1 MTVSDVA
8 DVVTPSAVSTAQP
21 RTSSVRV
28 DQLVLTSFRN
38 YERATLALPTEGAAL
53 LGDNGHGKTNLL
65 EAIYYLEL
73 FRSARGARDR
83 DLVRFGD
90 AGFHVS
96 ATLHGSPR
104 NAMSVS
110 AGFDA
115 TTQKKKVS
123 IDGVEVPR
131 LSDAIG
137 AAPAVL
143 FSPADVALVRGAP
156 AERRRFL
163 DVMLSLADR
172 RYLLALQHYRHALAQ
187 RNAALRSLNGHA
199 HDAEAMDAVEAFE
212 PALAAAGAVMLARR
226 HAWAEDAA
234 STYAE
239 VLDAIGERTS
249 VSLALKRGGGAR
261 VTEAELAEWLGATLA
276 TQRAHDVRR
285 GTTHTG
291 PHRDEVLLLLDGR
304 DLRSFGSNGQQR
316 SAAIA
321 LRMLEA
327 RTLHTALGTAP
338 LLLLDDPFAE
348 LDADRSARILG
359 LLGSRGLGQVVL
371 AVPRSEDIPRAL
383 TGLPTVRVKNGT
395 LTSDL

>member
-1 MTVSDVA
+1 MAEAVVSGA
-8 DVVTPSAVSTAQP
+8 P
-21 RTSSVRV
+21 RAASVRV
-28 DQLVLTSFRN
+28 TQITLTSFRN
-38 YERATLALPTEGAAL
+38 YARASLALPVEGIAL

-73 FRSARGARDR
+73 FRSARGARDK

-90 AGFHVS
+90 AGFHVTAS
-96 ATLHGSPR
+96 LENSPR
-104 NAMSVS
+104 GALSVA
-110 AGFDA
+110 AGFDVIA
-115 TTQKKKVS
+115 QKKKVS
-123 IDGVEVPR
+123 IDGVEVLR

-163 DVMLSLADR
+163 DVMLALADR
-172 RYLLALQHYRHALAQ
+172 QYLLALQRYRHALAQ
-187 RNAALRSLNGHA
+187 RNAALRALNGHA
-199 HDAEAMDAVEAFE
+199 RDAEALDAVAAFE
-212 PALAAAGAVMLARR
+212 PALADAGAIMLAKR
-226 HAWAEDAA
+226 HIWATESAPA
-234 STYAE
+234 YAD
-239 VLDAIGERTS
+239 VLGAIGERTS
-249 VSLALKRGGGAR
+249 VSLTLKRGGGAR
-261 VTEAELAEWLGATLA
+261 VDEADLAEWLRTTLA
-276 TQRAHDVRR
+276 AQRVHDVRR

-291 PHRDEVLLLLDGR
+291 PHRDEVQLLLDGR

-327 RTLHTALGTAP
+327 RTLQTALGAAP

-359 LLGSRGLGQVVL
+359 LLGSHGLGQVAL

-383 TGLPTVRVKNGT
+383 TGLQTVRVHHGT
-395 LTSDL
+395 LRPDA

>member
-1 MTVSDVA
+1 MSTTVVA
-8 DVVTPSAVSTAQP
+8 EAPTAGTVVVPA
-21 RTSSVRV
+21 VRV
-28 DQLVLTSFRN
+28 VQLTLTSFRN
-38 YERATLALPTEGAAL
+38 YDRATLTLPPDGVAL

-73 FRSARGARDR
+73 FRSARGARDK

-90 AGFHVS
+90 GGFHVA
-96 ATLHGSPR
+96 ATLENSPR
-104 NAMSVS
+104 GALSVS

-115 TTQKKKVS
+115 NTQKKKVS
-123 IDGVEVPR
+123 IDGVEVTR

-143 FSPADVALVRGAP
+143 FSPADAALVRGAP

-163 DVMLSLADR
+163 DVMLALADR
-172 RYLLALQHYRHALAQ
+172 SYLLALQLYRHALAQ
-187 RNAALRSLNGHA
+187 RNAALRSMNGQTR
-199 HDAEAMDAVEAFE
+199 DAEQMDAVEAFE
-212 PALAAAGAVMLARR
+212 PALADAGASMLARR
-226 HAWAEDAA
+226 HAWTLDAA
-234 STYAE
+234 PAYAE

-249 VSLALKRGGGAR
+249 VSLTLKRGGGAR
-261 VTEAELAEWLGATLA
+261 TDVAELREWLRTTLA

-291 PHRDEVLLLLDGR
+291 PHRDELQLLLDGR
-304 DLRSFGSNGQQR
+304 DLRNFGSNGQQR

-327 RTLHTALGTAP
+327 RTLQASLGTAP

-371 AVPRSEDIPRAL
+371 AVPRVEDIPRAL
-383 TGLPTVRVKNGT
+383 TGLQTVRVLHGT
-395 LTSDL
+395 LTPDA

>member
-1 MTVSDVA
+1 MNASVVA
-8 DVVTPSAVSTAQP
+8 EAVVTDARSNA
-21 RTSSVRV
+21 SVRV
-28 DQLVLTSFRN
+28 SRLTLTSFRN
-38 YERATLALPTEGAAL
+38 YARASLDVHVDGAAL

-73 FRSARGARDR
+73 FRSARGARDK

-90 AGFHVS
+90 VGFHIS
-96 ATLHGSPR
+96 ATLDGSPR
-104 NAMSVS
+104 GALNIT

-115 TTQKKKVS
+115 STQKKKVTL
-123 IDGVEVPR
+123 DGVEATR

-156 AERRRFL
+156 AERRRYL
-163 DVMLSLADR
+163 DVMLALADR
-172 RYLLALQHYRHALAQ
+172 QYLLALQQYRHALAQ
-187 RNAALRSLNGHA
+187 RNAALRALLGHA
-199 HDAEAMDAVEAFE
+199 RDAEALDAVAAFE
-212 PALAAAGAVMLARR
+212 PALATAGATMLVKR
-226 HAWAEDAA
+226 HHWAADAA
-234 STYAE
+234 SAYAE

-249 VSLALKRGGGAR
+249 VSLTLKRGGGAR
-261 VTEAELAEWLGATLA
+261 TAIAELTEWLRTTLA
-276 TQRAHDVRR
+276 AQRLHDVKR

-291 PHRDEVLLLLDGR
+291 PHRDEVQLLLDGR
-304 DLRSFGSNGQQR
+304 DLRNFGSNGQQR

-338 LLLLDDPFAE
+338 LLLMDDPFAE

-359 LLGSRGLGQVVL
+359 LLSRRGLGQVML

-383 TGLPTVRVKNGT
+383 TGLQTVRVHQGT
-395 LTSDL
+395 LTPDAT

>member
-1 MTVSDVA
+1 MTTVVA
-8 DVVTPSAVSTAQP
+8 AEVGRDEGATGGTA
-21 RTSSVRV
+21 VRV
-28 DQLVLTSFRN
+28 AQLTLTNFRN
-38 YERATLALPTEGAAL
+38 YQRASLALPADGVAL
-53 LGDNGHGKTNLL
+53 LGDNGQGKTNLL

-73 FRSARGARDR
+73 FRSARGARDK
-83 DLVRFGD
+83 DLVRFGET
-90 AGFHVS
+90 GFHIA
-96 ATLHGSPR
+96 ATLEESPR
-104 NAMSVS
+104 GAFSVS
-110 AGFDA
+110 AGYDSSS
-115 TTQKKKVS
+115 QKKRVML
-123 IDGVEVPR
+123 DGVEVPR

-163 DVMLSLADR
+163 DVMLALSDR
-172 RYLLALQHYRHALAQ
+172 RYLLALQQYRQALAQ
-187 RNAALRSLNGHA
+187 RNAALRALNGQA
-199 HDAEAMDAVEAFE
+199 RDAEAMDAVAAFE
-212 PALAAAGAVMLARR
+212 PALAAAGATMLVRR
-226 HAWAEDAA
+226 HDWAAEAA
-234 STYAE
+234 PVYAE
-239 VLDAIGERTS
+239 TLEAIGERTS

-261 VTEAELAEWLGATLA
+261 INEADLADWLRTTLA

-285 GTTHTG
+285 GTTHSG
-291 PHRDEVLLLLDGR
+291 PHRDEIQLLLDGR
-304 DLRSFGSNGQQR
+304 DLRNFGSNGQQR

-359 LLGSRGLGQVVL
+359 LLGRRGLGQVVL

-383 TGLPTVRVKNGT
+383 TGLQTVRVWQGT
-395 LTSDL
+395 VTPDA

>member
-1 MTVSDVA
+1 MSTS
-8 DVVTPSAVSTAQP
+8 VVTDAMGTEGRSMP
-21 RTSSVRV
+21 SVRV
-28 DQLVLTSFRN
+28 SRLTLTSFRN
-38 YERATLALPTEGAAL
+38 YGRASLEFQSAGAAL

-96 ATLHGSPR
+96 ATLDGSPR
-104 NAMSVS
+104 GALSIA

-115 TTQKKKVS
+115 TTQKKKVML
-123 IDGVEVPR
+123 DGVEATR

-156 AERRRFL
+156 AERRRYL
-163 DVMLSLADR
+163 DVMLALADR
-172 RYLLALQHYRHALAQ
+172 QYLLALQQYRHALAQ
-187 RNAALRSLNGHA
+187 RNAALRALLGHA
-199 HDAEAMDAVEAFE
+199 RDAEALDAVAAFE
-212 PALAAAGAVMLARR
+212 PALATAGATMLVKR
-226 HAWAEDAA
+226 HRWSADAA
-234 STYAE
+234 AAYAE

-261 VTEAELAEWLGATLA
+261 TEEADLAEWLRTTLA
-276 TQRAHDVRR
+276 TQRLHDVKR

-291 PHRDEVLLLLDGR
+291 PHRDEVQLLLDGR
-304 DLRSFGSNGQQR
+304 DLRNFGSNGQQR

-327 RTLHTALGTAP
+327 RTLQTALGTAP
-338 LLLLDDPFAE
+338 LLLMDDPFAE

-359 LLGSRGLGQVVL
+359 LLGRRGLGQVIL
-371 AVPRSEDIPRAL
+371 AVPRTEDIPRAL
-383 TGLPTVRVKNGT
+383 TGLQTVRVHQGT
-395 LTSDL
+395 LSPDVA

>member
-1 MTVSDVA
+1 VVA
-8 DVVTPSAVSTAQP
+8 QDDADLARSNAPSPA
-21 RTSSVRV
+21 SVRITH
-28 DQLVLTSFRN
+28 LTLTSFRN
-38 YERATLALPTEGAAL
+38 YARASLAIPADGAAL

-96 ATLHGSPR
+96 ATLEGSPR
-104 NAMSVS
+104 GALSIS

-115 TTQKKKVS
+115 VTQKKKVML
-123 IDGVEVPR
+123 DAVEVSR

-156 AERRRFL
+156 AERRRYL
-163 DVMLSLADR
+163 DVMLALADR
-172 RYLLALQHYRHALAQ
+172 QYLLALQQYRHALAQ
-187 RNAALRSLNGHA
+187 RNAALRSLMGHA
-199 HDAEAMDAVEAFE
+199 RDAASLDAVEAFE
-212 PALAAAGAVMLARR
+212 PALATAGATMLVKR
-226 HAWAEDAA
+226 HAWATEAA
-234 STYAE
+234 TAYSD

-249 VSLALKRGGGAR
+249 VSLTLKRGGGAR
-261 VTEAELAEWLGATLA
+261 TIEAELAEWLRTTFAA
-276 TQRAHDVRR
+276 QRLHDVKR

-291 PHRDEVLLLLDGR
+291 PHRDEVQLLLDGR
-304 DLRSFGSNGQQR
+304 DLRNFGSNGQQR

-338 LLLLDDPFAE
+338 LLLMDDPFAE

-359 LLGSRGLGQVVL
+359 LLSRRGLGQVML

-383 TGLPTVRVKNGT
+383 TGLQTVRVHQGT
-395 LTSDL
+395 LTPDAV

>member
-1 MTVSDVA
+1 MSTTVVA
-8 DVVTPSAVSTAQP
+8 EERTAGTAVVPA
-21 RTSSVRV
+21 VRV
-28 DQLVLTSFRN
+28 VQLTLTSFRN
-38 YERATLALPTEGAAL
+38 YDRATVTLPPDGVAL

-73 FRSARGARDR
+73 FRSARGARDK

-90 AGFHVS
+90 GGFHVA
-96 ATLHGSPR
+96 ATLENSPR
-104 NAMSVS
+104 GVLSVS

-115 TTQKKKVS
+115 STQRKKVS
-123 IDGVEVPR
+123 IDGVEVTR

-163 DVMLSLADR
+163 DVMLALADR
-172 RYLLALQHYRHALAQ
+172 SYLLALQQYRHALAQ
-187 RNAALRSLNGHA
+187 RNAALRSMNGQTR
-199 HDAEAMDAVEAFE
+199 DAEQMDAVEAFE
-212 PALAAAGAVMLARR
+212 PALADAGASMLARR
-226 HAWAEDAA
+226 HAWTLDAA
-234 STYAE
+234 PAYAE

-249 VSLALKRGGGAR
+249 VSLTLKRGGGAR
-261 VTEAELAEWLGATLA
+261 TDVAELREWLRTTLA
-276 TQRAHDVRR
+276 TQRVHDVRR

-291 PHRDEVLLLLDGR
+291 PHRDELQLLLDGR

-327 RTLHTALGTAP
+327 RTLQASLGTAP

-348 LDADRSARILG
+348 LDAERSARILG

-371 AVPRSEDIPRAL
+371 AVPRAEDIPRAL
-383 TGLPTVRVKNGT
+383 TGLQTVRVLHGT
-395 LTSDL
+395 LTPDA

>member
-1 MTVSDVA
+1 MSTSVGA
-8 DVVTPSAVSTAQP
+8 DVVSTDAHAQA
-21 RTSSVRV
+21 SVRMSR
-28 DQLVLTSFRN
+28 LTLTSFRN
-38 YERATLALPTEGAAL
+38 YARASLDLHPDGAAL

-90 AGFHVS
+90 AGFHIS
-96 ATLHGSPR
+96 AAVDGSPR
-104 NAMSVS
+104 GALNIA

-115 TTQKKKVS
+115 STQKKKVTL
-123 IDGVEVPR
+123 DNVEVTR

-156 AERRRFL
+156 AERRRYL
-163 DVMLSLADR
+163 DVMLALADR
-172 RYLLALQHYRHALAQ
+172 HYLLALQQYRHALAQ
-187 RNAALRSLNGHA
+187 RNAALRALLGHA
-199 HDAEAMDAVEAFE
+199 RDADALDTVAAFE
-212 PALAAAGAVMLARR
+212 PALATAGATMLVKR
-226 HAWAEDAA
+226 HTWAADAA
-234 STYAE
+234 TAYAD

-249 VSLALKRGGGAR
+249 VSLALKRGGGTR
-261 VTEAELAEWLGATLA
+261 TDESELHEWLRTTLA
-276 TQRAHDVRR
+276 AQRLHDVKR

-291 PHRDEVLLLLDGR
+291 PHRDEVQLLLDGR
-304 DLRSFGSNGQQR
+304 DLRNFGSNGQQR

-327 RTLHTALGTAP
+327 RTLHSALGTAP
-338 LLLLDDPFAE
+338 LLLMDDPFAE

-359 LLGSRGLGQVVL
+359 LLSRRGLGQVIL

-383 TGLPTVRVKNGT
+383 TGLQTVRVHQGT
-395 LTSDL
+395 LTPDIA

>member
-1 MTVSDVA
+1 
-8 DVVTPSAVSTAQP
+8 
-21 RTSSVRV
+21 VRIAR
-28 DQLVLTSFRN
+28 LTLTSFRN
-38 YERATLALPTEGAAL
+38 YGRASLDMHADGAAL

-96 ATLHGSPR
+96 ATLEGSPR
-104 NAMSVS
+104 GALSIS

-115 TTQKKKVS
+115 STQKKKVML
-123 IDGVEVPR
+123 DAVEVSR

-156 AERRRFL
+156 AERRRYL
-163 DVMLSLADR
+163 DVMLALADR
-172 RYLLALQHYRHALAQ
+172 QYLLALQQYRHALAQ
-187 RNAALRSLNGHA
+187 RNAALRSLLGHA
-199 HDAEAMDAVEAFE
+199 RDAEALDAVAAFE
-212 PALAAAGAVMLARR
+212 PALATAGATMLVKR
-226 HAWAEDAA
+226 HAWAIDAA
-234 STYAE
+234 TAYSE

-261 VTEAELAEWLGATLA
+261 TDETELAEWLRTTFA
-276 TQRAHDVRR
+276 TQRLHDVKR

-291 PHRDEVLLLLDGR
+291 PHRDEVQLLLDGR
-304 DLRSFGSNGQQR
+304 DLRNFGSNGQQR

-338 LLLLDDPFAE
+338 LLLMDDPFAE

-359 LLGSRGLGQVVL
+359 LLSRRGLGQVVL

-383 TGLPTVRVKNGT
+383 TGLQTVRVHQGT
-395 LTSDL
+395 LTPDVA

>member
-1 MTVSDVA
+1 MTFN
-8 DVVTPSAVSTAQP
+8 T
-21 RTSSVRV
+21 SVRV
-28 DQLVLTSFRN
+28 SQLTLTSFRN
-38 YERATLALPTEGAAL
+38 YDRATLDLPGDGVAL

-73 FRSARGARDR
+73 FRSARGARDK

-90 AGFHVS
+90 AGFHVA
-96 ATLHGSPR
+96 ATLENSPR
-104 NAMSVS
+104 GALSVS

-123 IDGVEVPR
+123 IDNVEVTR

-163 DVMLSLADR
+163 DVMLALADR
-172 RYLLALQHYRHALAQ
+172 RYLLALQRYRHALAQ
-187 RNAALRSLNGHA
+187 RNAALRSMNGHA
-199 HDAEAMDAVEAFE
+199 RDAESMEAVEAFE
-212 PALAAAGAVMLARR
+212 PALAEAGAIMLVRR
-226 HAWAEDAA
+226 HAWALDAA
-234 STYAE
+234 SAYAD
-239 VLDAIGERTS
+239 VLDAIGERTAA
-249 VSLALKRGGGAR
+249 SLALKRVGGGR
-261 VTEAELAEWLGATLA
+261 ESESELNDWLRTTLA
-276 TQRAHDVRR
+276 TQRVHDVRR

-291 PHRDEVLLLLDGR
+291 PHRDELQLLLDGR

-327 RTLHTALGTAP
+327 RTLQSSLGAAP

-383 TGLPTVRVKNGT
+383 TGLQTVRVHQGT
-395 LTSDL
+395 LAPDA

>member
-1 MTVSDVA
+1 MTTTVVA
-8 DVVTPSAVSTAQP
+8 EAVHADAP
-21 RTSSVRV
+21 RAASVRV
-28 DQLVLTSFRN
+28 TRLTLTSFRN
-38 YERATLALPTEGAAL
+38 YERATLAMPSDGVAL

-73 FRSARGARDR
+73 FRSARGARDK

-90 AGFHVS
+90 AGFHVTAS
-96 ATLHGSPR
+96 LDGSPR
-104 NAMSVS
+104 GALSVS

-115 TTQKKKVS
+115 STQKKKVA
-123 IDGVEVPR
+123 IDGVEVLR

-156 AERRRFL
+156 AERRRYL
-163 DVMLSLADR
+163 DVMLALSDR
-172 RYLLALQHYRHALAQ
+172 QYLLALQRYRHALAQ
-187 RNAALRSLNGHA
+187 RNAALRALNGHA
-199 HDAEAMDAVEAFE
+199 RDDAMDAVAAFE
-212 PALAAAGAVMLARR
+212 PALADAGAIMLVKR
-226 HAWAEDAA
+226 HAWSVDAA
-234 STYAE
+234 PVYAD

-249 VSLALKRGGGAR
+249 VSLTLKRGGGAR
-261 VTEAELAEWLGATLA
+261 VSESDLAEWLRTTFAA
-276 TQRAHDVRR
+276 QRTHDVRR
-285 GTTHTG
+285 GTTHAG
-291 PHRDEVLLLLDGR
+291 PHRDEVQLLLDGR

-359 LLGSRGLGQVVL
+359 LLGSRGLGQVAL

-383 TGLPTVRVKNGT
+383 TGLQTVRVQNGT
-395 LTSDL
+395 LAPGA

>member
-1 MTVSDVA
+1 MSASVVA
-8 DVVTPSAVSTAQP
+8 DAGPPASRES
-21 RTSSVRV
+21 SSVRV
-28 DQLVLTSFRN
+28 TRLTLTSFRN
-38 YERATLALPTEGAAL
+38 YDRATLELPSDGVAL

-90 AGFHVS
+90 AGFHVAAS
-96 ATLHGSPR
+96 LDASPR
-104 NAMSVS
+104 GALSVS

-115 TTQKKKVS
+115 TTQKKKVT
-123 IDGVEVPR
+123 IDGVEVTR

-156 AERRRFL
+156 AERRRYL
-163 DVMLSLADR
+163 DVMLALADR
-172 RYLLALQHYRHALAQ
+172 QYLLALQRYRHALAQ
-187 RNAALRSLNGHA
+187 RNAALRALNGHTR
-199 HDAEAMDAVEAFE
+199 DAVSLDAVEAFE
-212 PALAAAGAVMLARR
+212 PALAAAGAIMLVKR
-226 HAWAEDAA
+226 HAWAVDAA
-234 STYAE
+234 PAYAD

-261 VTEAELAEWLGATLA
+261 VDEAEIRTWLRTTLA
-276 TQRAHDVRR
+276 AQRVHDVRR

-291 PHRDEVLLLLDGR
+291 PHRDEVMLLLDGR
-304 DLRSFGSNGQQR
+304 DLRGFGSNGQQR

-327 RTLHTALGTAP
+327 RTLQTALGTAP

-359 LLGSRGLGQVVL
+359 LLGSRGLGQVAL

-383 TGLPTVRVKNGT
+383 TGLQTVRVQHGT
-395 LTSDL
+395 LTPDL

>member
-1 MTVSDVA
+1 MVAQDDADVA
-8 DVVTPSAVSTAQP
+8 RSNAPSPA
-21 RTSSVRV
+21 SVRMTH
-28 DQLVLTSFRN
+28 LTLTSFRN
-38 YERATLALPTEGAAL
+38 YARASLAIPADGAAL

-96 ATLHGSPR
+96 ATLEGSPR
-104 NAMSVS
+104 GALSIS

-115 TTQKKKVS
+115 VTQKKKVML
-123 IDGVEVPR
+123 DAVEVSR

-156 AERRRFL
+156 AERRRYL
-163 DVMLSLADR
+163 DVMLALADR
-172 RYLLALQHYRHALAQ
+172 QYLLALQQYRHALAQ
-187 RNAALRSLNGHA
+187 RNAALRSLLGHA
-199 HDAEAMDAVEAFE
+199 RDAESMDAVAAFE
-212 PALAAAGAVMLARR
+212 PALAMAGATMLVKR
-226 HAWAEDAA
+226 HAWATEAA
-234 STYAE
+234 TAYSD

-249 VSLALKRGGGAR
+249 VSLTLKRGGGAR
-261 VTEAELAEWLGATLA
+261 TNEAELAEWLRTTFA
-276 TQRAHDVRR
+276 TQRLHDVKR

-291 PHRDEVLLLLDGR
+291 PHRDEVQLLLDGR
-304 DLRSFGSNGQQR
+304 DLRNFGSNGQQR

-338 LLLLDDPFAE
+338 LLLMDDPFAE

-359 LLGSRGLGQVVL
+359 LLSRRGLGQVML

-383 TGLPTVRVKNGT
+383 TGLQTVRVHQGT
-395 LTSDL
+395 LTPDAV

>member
-1 MTVSDVA
+1 VSVVA
-8 DVVTPSAVSTAQP
+8 VTDVVHPGIASTAAVSVSQVT
-21 RTSSVRV
+21 
-28 DQLVLTSFRN
+28 LTSFRN
-38 YERATLALPTEGAAL
+38 YARASLALPAHGVAL

-65 EAIYYLEL
+65 EAIYYLEF

-90 AGFHVS
+90 AGFHVA
-96 ATLHGSPR
+96 ATLDGSPR
-104 NAMSVS
+104 GALSVS
-110 AGFDA
+110 AGYDA

-163 DVMLSLADR
+163 DVMLALADR
-172 RYLLALQHYRHALAQ
+172 TYLLALQRYRHALAQ
-187 RNAALRSLNGHA
+187 RNAALRALSGHA
-199 HDAEAMDAVEAFE
+199 RDAEALDGVAAFE
-212 PALAAAGAVMLARR
+212 PALAHAGATMLMLR
-226 HAWAEDAA
+226 HRWAQTAA
-234 STYAE
+234 EHYAG
-239 VLDAIGERTS
+239 VLHAIGERTS
-249 VSLALKRGGGAR
+249 VSLTLKRGGGAR
-261 VTEAELAEWLGATLA
+261 TDEAELADWLGTTLA
-276 TQRAHDVRR
+276 SQRLHDVRR
-285 GTTHTG
+285 GTTHSG
-291 PHRDEVLLLLDGR
+291 PHRDEVQLLLDGR

-327 RTLHTALGTAP
+327 QTLHTALGAAP

-348 LDADRSARILG
+348 LDADRSARILA
-359 LLGSRGLGQVVL
+359 LLGQRGLGQVML
-371 AVPRSEDIPRAL
+371 AVPRADDIPRAL
-383 TGLPTVRVKNGT
+383 TDLHRVRVEHGT
-395 LTSDL
+395 LHANA

>member
-1 MTVSDVA
+1 VVAQDDADVA
-8 DVVTPSAVSTAQP
+8 RSNAPSPA
-21 RTSSVRV
+21 SVRMTH
-28 DQLVLTSFRN
+28 LTLTSFRN
-38 YERATLALPTEGAAL
+38 YARASLAIPADGAAL

-96 ATLHGSPR
+96 ATLEGSPR
-104 NAMSVS
+104 GALSIS

-115 TTQKKKVS
+115 VTQKKKVML
-123 IDGVEVPR
+123 DAVEVSR

-156 AERRRFL
+156 AERRRYL
-163 DVMLSLADR
+163 DVMLALADR
-172 RYLLALQHYRHALAQ
+172 QYLLALQQYRHALAQ
-187 RNAALRSLNGHA
+187 RNAALRSLLGHA
-199 HDAEAMDAVEAFE
+199 RDAESMDAVAAFE
-212 PALAAAGAVMLARR
+212 PALAMAGATMLVKR
-226 HAWAEDAA
+226 HAWATEAA
-234 STYAE
+234 TAYSD

-249 VSLALKRGGGAR
+249 VSLTLKRGGGAR
-261 VTEAELAEWLGATLA
+261 TNEAELAEWLRTTFA
-276 TQRAHDVRR
+276 TQRLHDVKR

-291 PHRDEVLLLLDGR
+291 PHRDEVQLLLDGR
-304 DLRSFGSNGQQR
+304 DLRNFGSNGQQR

-338 LLLLDDPFAE
+338 LLLMDDPFAE

-359 LLGSRGLGQVVL
+359 LLSRRGLGQVML

-383 TGLPTVRVKNGT
+383 TGLQTVRVHQGT
-395 LTSDL
+395 LTPDAV

>member
-1 MTVSDVA
+1 MSDDA
-8 DVVTPSAVSTAQP
+8 LTFT
-21 RTSSVRV
+21 TSVRV
-28 DQLVLTSFRN
+28 SQLTLTSFRN
-38 YERATLALPTEGAAL
+38 YDRATLCLPNDGVAL

-73 FRSARGARDR
+73 FRSARGARDK

-90 AGFHVS
+90 AGFHVT
-96 ATLHGSPR
+96 AMLDNSPR
-104 NAMSVS
+104 GALSVS

-115 TTQKKKVS
+115 ATQKKKVS
-123 IDGVEVPR
+123 IDNVEVTR

-163 DVMLSLADR
+163 DVMLALADR
-172 RYLLALQHYRHALAQ
+172 RYLLALQRYRHALAQ
-187 RNAALRSLNGHA
+187 RNAALRSMNGHA
-199 HDAEAMDAVEAFE
+199 RDAESMDAVEAFE
-212 PALAAAGAVMLARR
+212 PALAEAGAIMLLRR
-226 HAWAEDAA
+226 HAWALDAA
-234 STYAE
+234 PAYAE

-249 VSLALKRGGGAR
+249 VSLSLKRGGGGR
-261 VTEAELAEWLGATLA
+261 EAEDELREWLRTTLA

-291 PHRDEVLLLLDGR
+291 PHRDELQLLLDGR

-327 RTLHTALGTAP
+327 RTLQSSLGAAP

-383 TGLPTVRVKNGT
+383 TGLQTVRVHLGT
-395 LTSDL
+395 LAPDV

>member
-1 MTVSDVA
+1 MSSGVVA
-8 DVVTPSAVSTAQP
+8 EVARAGLPAVT
-21 RTSSVRV
+21 SVRV
-28 DQLVLTSFRN
+28 THITLTAFRN
-38 YERATLALPTEGAAL
+38 YARESLTFPADGVAL

-73 FRSARGARDR
+73 FRSARGARDK
-83 DLVRFGD
+83 DLVQFGQ
-90 AGFHVS
+90 AGFHIV
-96 ATLHGSPR
+96 ADLDGSPR
-104 NAMSVS
+104 GALSVA

-115 TTQKKKVS
+115 GSNRKKVS
-123 IDGVEVPR
+123 IDSVEVTR

-163 DVMLSLADR
+163 DVMLALADR
-172 RYLLALQHYRHALAQ
+172 QYLLALQRYRHALSQ
-187 RNAALRSLNGHA
+187 RNAALRALNGHA
-199 HDAEAMDAVEAFE
+199 RDAEKLDAVEAFE
-212 PALAAAGAVMLARR
+212 PAMAAAGAIMLAKR
-226 HAWAEDAA
+226 HAWALDAA
-234 STYAE
+234 PAYAD

-249 VSLALKRGGGAR
+249 VSLTLKRGGGAR
-261 VTEAELAEWLGATLA
+261 VHEDELAEWLRTTLA
-276 TQRAHDVRR
+276 AQRTHDVRR

-291 PHRDEVLLLLDGR
+291 PHRDEVQLLLDGR

-327 RTLHTALGTAP
+327 RTLRTALGTAP

-383 TGLPTVRVKNGT
+383 TGLQTVRVHHGT
-395 LTSDL
+395 LTPDA

>member
-1 MTVSDVA
+1 MSAGVAAEAARA
-8 DVVTPSAVSTAQP
+8 DVPGAT
-21 RTSSVRV
+21 SVRV
-28 DQLVLTSFRN
+28 THITLTCFRN
-38 YERATLALPTEGAAL
+38 YTRASLALPPDGVAL

-73 FRSARGARDR
+73 FRSARGARDK
-83 DLVRFGD
+83 DLVQFGQT
-90 AGFHVS
+90 GFHIV
-96 ATLHGSPR
+96 AELEGSPR
-104 NAMSVS
+104 GALSVA

-115 TTQKKKVS
+115 SSNKKKVS
-123 IDGVEVPR
+123 IDRVEVMR

-143 FSPADVALVRGAP
+143 FSPADVVLVRGAP

-163 DVMLSLADR
+163 DVMLALADR
-172 RYLLALQHYRHALAQ
+172 QYLSALQRYRHALAQ
-187 RNAALRSLNGHA
+187 RNAALRALNGHA
-199 HDAEAMDAVEAFE
+199 RDAEMADAVEAFE
-212 PALAAAGAVMLARR
+212 PAMADAGAIMLAKR
-226 HAWAEDAA
+226 HAWALDAA
-234 STYAE
+234 PAYAE
-239 VLDAIGERTS
+239 ILDAIGERTS
-249 VSLALKRGGGAR
+249 VSLSLKRGGGAR
-261 VTEAELAEWLGATLA
+261 VDVSELAEWLRATFA

-291 PHRDEVLLLLDGR
+291 PHRDEVQLLLDGR

-327 RTLHTALGTAP
+327 RTLHSALGTAP

-383 TGLPTVRVKNGT
+383 TGLQTVRVQHGT
-395 LTSDL
+395 LTPDA

>member
-1 MTVSDVA
+1 MTATVVVDPPSPRAATVPSVHVA
-8 DVVTPSAVSTAQP
+8 RLA
-21 RTSSVRV
+21 
-28 DQLVLTSFRN
+28 LTSFRN
-38 YERATLALPTEGAAL
+38 YDRATLELPASGVAL

-73 FRSARGARDR
+73 FRSARGARDK

-90 AGFHVS
+90 AGFHVA
-96 ATLHGSPR
+96 ATLEHSPR
-104 NAMSVS
+104 GVLSVA

-123 IDGVEVPR
+123 IDGVEITR

-163 DVMLSLADR
+163 DVMLALADR
-172 RYLLALQHYRHALAQ
+172 RYLLALQRYRHALAQ
-187 RNAALRSLNGHA
+187 RNAALRSMNGQA
-199 HDAEAMDAVEAFE
+199 RDAEAMDAVEAFE
-212 PALAAAGAVMLARR
+212 PALADAGAIMLALR
-226 HAWAEDAA
+226 HQWALDAA
-234 STYAE
+234 PAYAE

-249 VSLALKRGGGAR
+249 VSLALRRGGQGR
-261 VTEAELAEWLGATLA
+261 IDEAELGAWLRSTLA

-291 PHRDEVLLLLDGR
+291 PHRDELQLLLDGR

-327 RTLHTALGTAP
+327 RTLHAALGTAP

-383 TGLPTVRVKNGT
+383 TGLQTVRVQHGT
-395 LTSDL
+395 LTPDA

>member
-1 MTVSDVA
+1 MTVVA
-8 DVVTPSAVSTAQP
+8 EAAHTGAPHAA
-21 RTSSVRV
+21 SVRV
-28 DQLVLTSFRN
+28 TQLTLTSFRN
-38 YERATLALPTEGAAL
+38 YERAALAMPSDGVAL

-73 FRSARGARDR
+73 FRSARGARDK

-96 ATLHGSPR
+96 ASLDGSPR
-104 NAMSVS
+104 GALSVS

-115 TTQKKKVS
+115 TTQKKKVTL
-123 IDGVEVPR
+123 DGVEVLR

-163 DVMLSLADR
+163 DVMLALADR
-172 RYLLALQHYRHALAQ
+172 QYLLALQRYRHALAQ
-187 RNAALRSLNGHA
+187 RNAALRALNGHA
-199 HDAEAMDAVEAFE
+199 RDAEAMDAVAAFE
-212 PALAAAGAVMLARR
+212 PALADAGATMLVKR
-226 HAWAEDAA
+226 HAWSVDAA
-234 STYAE
+234 PVYAD

-249 VSLALKRGGGAR
+249 VSLTLKRGGGAR
-261 VTEAELAEWLGATLA
+261 VAEADLAEWLRTTLA
-276 TQRAHDVRR
+276 AQRVHDVRR

-291 PHRDEVLLLLDGR
+291 PHRDEVQLLLDGR

-348 LDADRSARILG
+348 LDADRSARILA
-359 LLGSRGLGQVVL
+359 LLGSRGLGQVAL

-383 TGLPTVRVKNGT
+383 TGLQTVRVQHGT
-395 LTSDL
+395 LAPDA

>member
-1 MTVSDVA
+1 
-8 DVVTPSAVSTAQP
+8 VSTVVAVDEAVASAP
-21 RTSSVRV
+21 AVTSVRV
-28 DQLVLTSFRN
+28 CQLTLTSFRN
-38 YERATLALPTEGAAL
+38 YERASLLLPATGAAL

-73 FRSARGARDR
+73 FRSARGARDK

-96 ATLHGSPR
+96 ATLENSPR
-104 NAMSVS
+104 GALSVS
-110 AGFDA
+110 AGFDS

-123 IDGVEVPR
+123 IDSVEVTR

-163 DVMLSLADR
+163 DVMLALADR
-172 RYLLALQHYRHALAQ
+172 RYLLALQRYRHALAQ
-187 RNAALRSLNGHA
+187 RNAALRSMNGQPR
-199 HDAEAMDAVEAFE
+199 DAESMDAVEAFE
-212 PALAAAGAVMLARR
+212 PALVDAGAIMLVKR
-226 HAWAEDAA
+226 HQWALEAA
-234 STYAE
+234 PAYAD
-239 VLDAIGERTS
+239 VLEAIGERTS
-249 VSLALKRGGGAR
+249 VALSLKRGGGAR
-261 VTEAELAEWLGATLA
+261 VDELELADWLRSTLA
-276 TQRAHDVRR
+276 AQRMHDVRR

-291 PHRDEVLLLLDGR
+291 PHRDELQLLLDGR

-327 RTLHTALGTAP
+327 RTLQSSLGAAP

-371 AVPRSEDIPRAL
+371 AVPRAEDIPREL
-383 TGLPTVRVKNGT
+383 TGLHTVRVHQGT
-395 LTSDL
+395 LTPDP

>member
-1 MTVSDVA
+1 MSTTVAPAAGDTVA
-8 DVVTPSAVSTAQP
+8 HDATDARAV
-21 RTSSVRV
+21 RLGR
-28 DQLVLTSFRN
+28 LTLTGFRN
-38 YERATLALPTEGAAL
+38 YGRAVLDMPPDGAAL

-83 DLVRFGD
+83 DLVQFGG

-96 ATLHGSPR
+96 ATLEGSPR
-104 NAMSVS
+104 GALGVS
-110 AGFDA
+110 AGFDMA
-115 TTQKKKVS
+115 TQRKKVML
-123 IDGVEVPR
+123 DGVEVTR

-156 AERRRFL
+156 SERRRFL
-163 DVMLSLADR
+163 DVMLALADR
-172 RYLLALQHYRHALAQ
+172 GYLLALQRYRHALAQ
-187 RNAALRSLNGHA
+187 RNAALRTLAGHA
-199 HDAEAMDAVEAFE
+199 RDAGALDGVAAFE
-212 PALAAAGAVMLARR
+212 PAMAEAGATMLVKRHTWALAAAPVYEEMLQ
-226 HAWAEDAA
+226 
-234 STYAE
+234 S
-239 VLDAIGERTS
+239 IGERTT
-249 VSLALKRGGGAR
+249 VSLTLKRGGGAR
-261 VTEAELAEWLGATLA
+261 TDEAELAAWLAGTLEQ
-276 TQRAHDVRR
+276 QRVHDVRR

-291 PHRDEVLLLLDGR
+291 PHRDEVQLLLDHR

-383 TGLPTVRVKNGT
+383 TGLQTVHVQHGT
-395 LTSDL
+395 LRVGP

>member
-1 MTVSDVA
+1 MA
-8 DVVTPSAVSTAQP
+8 EAVVNGAP
-21 RTSSVRV
+21 RAASVRV
-28 DQLVLTSFRN
+28 TQITLTSFRN
-38 YERATLALPTEGAAL
+38 YARASLALPVEGIAL

-73 FRSARGARDR
+73 FRSARGARDK

-90 AGFHVS
+90 AGFHVTAS
-96 ATLHGSPR
+96 LENSPR
-104 NAMSVS
+104 GALSVA

-115 TTQKKKVS
+115 IAQKKKVS
-123 IDGVEVPR
+123 IDGVEVLR

-163 DVMLSLADR
+163 DVMLALADR
-172 RYLLALQHYRHALAQ
+172 QYLLALQRYRHALAQ
-187 RNAALRSLNGHA
+187 RNAALRALNGHA
-199 HDAEAMDAVEAFE
+199 RDAEALDAVAAFE
-212 PALAAAGAVMLARR
+212 PALADAGAIMLAKR
-226 HAWAEDAA
+226 HIWATESAPA
-234 STYAE
+234 YAD
-239 VLDAIGERTS
+239 VLGAIGERTS
-249 VSLALKRGGGAR
+249 VSLTLKRGGGAR
-261 VTEAELAEWLGATLA
+261 VDDADLAEWLRTTLA
-276 TQRAHDVRR
+276 AQRVHDVRR

-291 PHRDEVLLLLDGR
+291 PHRDEVQLLLDGR

-327 RTLHTALGTAP
+327 RTLQTALGAAP

-359 LLGSRGLGQVVL
+359 LLGSHGLGQVAL

-383 TGLPTVRVKNGT
+383 TGLQTVRVHHGT
-395 LTSDL
+395 LRPDA

>member
-1 MTVSDVA
+1 MAEAVVSGA
-8 DVVTPSAVSTAQP
+8 P
-21 RTSSVRV
+21 RAASVRV
-28 DQLVLTSFRN
+28 TQITLTSFRN
-38 YERATLALPTEGAAL
+38 YARASLALPVEGIAL

-73 FRSARGARDR
+73 FRSARGARDK

-90 AGFHVS
+90 AGFHVTAS
-96 ATLHGSPR
+96 LENSPR
-104 NAMSVS
+104 GALSVA

-115 TTQKKKVS
+115 IAQKKKVS
-123 IDGVEVPR
+123 IDGVEVLR

-163 DVMLSLADR
+163 DVMLALADR
-172 RYLLALQHYRHALAQ
+172 QYLLALQRYRHALAQ
-187 RNAALRSLNGHA
+187 RNAALRALNGHA
-199 HDAEAMDAVEAFE
+199 RDAKALDAVAAFE
-212 PALAAAGAVMLARR
+212 PALADAGSIMLAKR
-226 HAWAEDAA
+226 HIWATESAPA
-234 STYAE
+234 YAD
-239 VLDAIGERTS
+239 VLGAIGERTS
-249 VSLALKRGGGAR
+249 VSLTLKRGGGAR
-261 VTEAELAEWLGATLA
+261 VDEADLAEWLRTTLA
-276 TQRAHDVRR
+276 AQRVHDVRR

-291 PHRDEVLLLLDGR
+291 PHRDEVQLLLDGR

-327 RTLHTALGTAP
+327 RTLQTALGAAP

-359 LLGSRGLGQVVL
+359 LLGSHGLGQVAL

-383 TGLPTVRVKNGT
+383 TGLQTVRVHHGT
-395 LTSDL
+395 LRPDA

>member
-1 MTVSDVA
+1 MNASAVA
-8 DVVTPSAVSTAQP
+8 EAVSTDA
-21 RTSSVRV
+21 RSNASVRV
-28 DQLVLTSFRN
+28 SRLTLTSFRN
-38 YERATLALPTEGAAL
+38 YARASLDVHADGAAL

-65 EAIYYLEL
+65 EAMYYLEL
-73 FRSARGARDR
+73 FRSARGARDK

-90 AGFHVS
+90 VGFHIS
-96 ATLHGSPR
+96 ATLDGSPR
-104 NAMSVS
+104 GALSIT

-115 TTQKKKVS
+115 STQKKKVTL
-123 IDGVEVPR
+123 DGVEAAR

-156 AERRRFL
+156 AERRRYL
-163 DVMLSLADR
+163 DVMLALADR
-172 RYLLALQHYRHALAQ
+172 QYLLALQQYRHALAQ
-187 RNAALRSLNGHA
+187 RNAALRALLGHA
-199 HDAEAMDAVEAFE
+199 RDAMALDAVAAFE
-212 PALAAAGAVMLARR
+212 PALATAGATMLVKR
-226 HAWAEDAA
+226 HQWAADAA
-234 STYAE
+234 SAYAE

-249 VSLALKRGGGAR
+249 VSLTLKRGGGAR
-261 VTEAELAEWLGATLA
+261 TAEAELAQWLRTTLA
-276 TQRAHDVRR
+276 AQRLQDVKR

-291 PHRDEVLLLLDGR
+291 PHRDEVQLLLDGR
-304 DLRSFGSNGQQR
+304 DLRNFGSNGQQR

-338 LLLLDDPFAE
+338 LLLMDDPFAE

-359 LLGSRGLGQVVL
+359 LLSRRGLGQVML

-383 TGLPTVRVKNGT
+383 TGLQTVRVHQGT
-395 LTSDL
+395 LTPDSA

>member
-1 MTVSDVA
+1 MSASVVA
-8 DVVTPSAVSTAQP
+8 DAAPPAA
-21 RTSSVRV
+21 RGAASVRV
-28 DQLVLTSFRN
+28 TRLTLTSFRN
-38 YERATLALPTEGAAL
+38 YERATLDMPADGVAL

-90 AGFHVS
+90 AGFHV
-96 ATLHGSPR
+96 AAALDASPR
-104 NAMSVS
+104 GTLSVA

-115 TTQKKKVS
+115 ATQKKKVTL
-123 IDGVEVPR
+123 DGVEITR

-156 AERRRFL
+156 AERRRYL
-163 DVMLSLADR
+163 DVMLALADR
-172 RYLLALQHYRHALAQ
+172 QYLLALQRYRHALAQ
-187 RNAALRSLNGHA
+187 RNAALRALNGHA
-199 HDAEAMDAVEAFE
+199 RDGESLDAVEAFE
-212 PALAAAGAVMLARR
+212 PALADAGAVMLVKR
-226 HAWAEDAA
+226 HAWAADAA
-234 STYAE
+234 PAYAD
-239 VLDAIGERTS
+239 VLDAIGERSS
-249 VSLALKRGGGAR
+249 VSLSLKRCGGTRADE
-261 VTEAELAEWLGATLA
+261 TELRSWLRTTLSS
-276 TQRAHDVRR
+276 QRLHDVRR
-285 GTTHTG
+285 GTTHAG
-291 PHRDEVLLLLDGR
+291 PHRDEVMLLLDGR

-327 RTLHTALGTAP
+327 RTLQTALGTAP

-359 LLGSRGLGQVVL
+359 LLGSRGLGQVAL

-383 TGLPTVRVKNGT
+383 TGLQTVRVRNGM
-395 LTSDL
+395 LTPDV

>member
-1 MTVSDVA
+1 VSM
-8 DVVTPSAVSTAQP
+8 SAVAEAVPDGAP
-21 RTSSVRV
+21 RAASVRV
-28 DQLVLTSFRN
+28 TQLTLTSFRN
-38 YERATLALPTEGAAL
+38 YGRASLALPPHGIAL

-73 FRSARGARDR
+73 FRSARGARDK

-90 AGFHVS
+90 AGFHIAAS
-96 ATLHGSPR
+96 LDGSPR
-104 NAMSVS
+104 GALSVS

-115 TTQKKKVS
+115 ATQKKKVA

-163 DVMLSLADR
+163 DVMLALADR
-172 RYLLALQHYRHALAQ
+172 QYLLALQRYRHALSQ
-187 RNAALRSLNGHA
+187 RNAALRALNGHTRN
-199 HDAEAMDAVEAFE
+199 AEALDAVEAFE
-212 PALAAAGAVMLARR
+212 PALADAGAIMISRR
-226 HAWAEDAA
+226 HHWATGAA
-234 STYAE
+234 PMYLE
-239 VLDAIGERTS
+239 VLDAIGERAS
-249 VSLALKRGGGAR
+249 VSLTLKRGGGMR
-261 VTEAELAEWLGATLA
+261 VDEADLASWLRDTLLA
-276 TQRAHDVRR
+276 QRAHDVRR
-285 GTTHTG
+285 GTTHAG
-291 PHRDEVLLLLDGR
+291 PHRDDMQLLLDGR

-327 RTLHTALGTAP
+327 HTLHTALGTAP

-359 LLGSRGLGQVVL
+359 LLGKRGLGQVAL

-383 TGLPTVRVKNGT
+383 TGLQTVRVHHGS
-395 LTSDL
+395 LAPDL

>member
-1 MTVSDVA
+1 VVDDGNVNASA
-8 DVVTPSAVSTAQP
+8 DPG
-21 RTSSVRV
+21 RTSAPRSASVRITR
-28 DQLVLTSFRN
+28 LTLTSFRN
-38 YERATLALPTEGAAL
+38 YGRASLDFHADGAAL

-96 ATLHGSPR
+96 ATLEGSPR
-104 NAMSVS
+104 GALSIS

-115 TTQKKKVS
+115 STQKKKVML
-123 IDGVEVPR
+123 DAVEVPR

-156 AERRRFL
+156 AERRRYL
-163 DVMLSLADR
+163 DVMLALADR
-172 RYLLALQHYRHALAQ
+172 QYLLALQQYRHALAQ
-187 RNAALRSLNGHA
+187 RNAALRSLMGQA
-199 HDAEAMDAVEAFE
+199 RDAESMDAVAAFE
-212 PALAAAGAVMLARR
+212 PALATAGATMLVKR
-226 HAWAEDAA
+226 HAWAADAA
-234 STYAE
+234 TAYSE

-249 VSLALKRGGGAR
+249 VSLALKRGGGPR
-261 VTEAELAEWLGATLA
+261 TDETELAEWLRTTFA
-276 TQRAHDVRR
+276 TQRLHDVKR

-291 PHRDEVLLLLDGR
+291 PHRDEVQLLLDGR
-304 DLRSFGSNGQQR
+304 DLRNFGSNGQQR

-338 LLLLDDPFAE
+338 LLLMDDPFAE

-359 LLGSRGLGQVVL
+359 LLSRRGLGQVVL

-383 TGLPTVRVKNGT
+383 TGLQTVRVHQGT
-395 LTSDL
+395 LTPDVA

>member
-1 MTVSDVA
+1 MAA
-8 DVVTPSAVSTAQP
+8 DPAPVVMPPV
-21 RTSSVRV
+21 SSVQVR
-28 DQLVLTSFRN
+28 DITLTCFRN
-38 YERATLALPTEGAAL
+38 YARASLALPPSGIAL

-90 AGFHVS
+90 AGFHVTAS
-96 ATLHGSPR
+96 LAHSPR
-104 NAMSVS
+104 GVLTVA

-115 TTQKKKVS
+115 VTQKKKVM
-123 IDGVEVPR
+123 IDGVEITR

-156 AERRRFL
+156 SERRRFL
-163 DVMLSLADR
+163 DVMLALADR
-172 RYLLALQHYRHALAQ
+172 RYLLALQRYRHALAQ
-187 RNAALRSLNGHA
+187 RNAALRSMNGHTR
-199 HDAEAMDAVEAFE
+199 DAETLDTVAAFE
-212 PALAAAGAVMLARR
+212 PALADAGAIMLSIR
-226 HAWAEDAA
+226 HQWAGDAA
-234 STYAE
+234 PAYE
-239 VLDAIGERTS
+239 EMLHAIGERTS
-249 VSLALKRGGGAR
+249 VSIALKRGGGSR
-261 VTEAELAEWLGATLA
+261 TNEPDLRDWLSATLA
-276 TQRAHDVRR
+276 VQRTHDVRR
-285 GTTHTG
+285 GTTHVG
-291 PHRDEVLLLLDGR
+291 PHRDELLLLLDGR

-327 RTLHTALGTAP
+327 RTLQTALGTAP

-383 TGLPTVRVKNGT
+383 TGLPTVRVSNGT
-395 LTSDL
+395 LEPDQ

>member
-1 MTVSDVA
+1 MRAVKEVA
-8 DVVTPSAVSTAQP
+8 ADRAPGAA
-21 RTSSVRV
+21 SVRV
-28 DQLVLTSFRN
+28 EKLTLTSFRN
-38 YERATLALPTEGAAL
+38 YQRATLELPSDGVAL

-73 FRSARGARDR
+73 FRSARGARDK

-96 ATLHGSPR
+96 ASLDGSPR
-104 NAMSVS
+104 GALSVS

-115 TTQKKKVS
+115 ATQKKKVA
-123 IDGVEVPR
+123 IDGVEVTR

-156 AERRRFL
+156 AERRRYL
-163 DVMLSLADR
+163 DVMLALADR
-172 RYLLALQHYRHALAQ
+172 HYLLALQRYRHALAQ
-187 RNAALRSLNGHA
+187 RNAALRALNGHA
-199 HDAEAMDAVEAFE
+199 RDAASLDAVEAFE
-212 PALAAAGAVMLARR
+212 PALAESGAIMLVKR
-226 HAWAEDAA
+226 HAWAVDAA
-234 STYAE
+234 PAYAE

-249 VSLALKRGGGAR
+249 VSLTLRRGGGAR
-261 VTEAELAEWLGATLA
+261 IDEAELRAWLCTALA
-276 TQRAHDVRR
+276 AQRAHDVRR
-285 GTTHTG
+285 GTTHAG
-291 PHRDEVLLLLDGR
+291 PHRDEVMLLLDGR

-321 LRMLEA
+321 LRMLES

-359 LLGSRGLGQVVL
+359 LLGSRGLGQVAL

-383 TGLPTVRVKNGT
+383 TGLRTVRVVNGM
-395 LTSDL
+395 LTPDI